1 MADKDEVVDRGD
13 ELETGSGGASD
24 KAETKV
30 DDKVDTKVEEKV
42 VDKGEDK
49 GEEEE
54 KDPKAKLTIP
64 KAVFDERIKKARE
77 REEVANRRAE
87 EAEAKLKAQAGDID
101 VAKIDAEIDDL
112 EEKLEKA
119 VADNNPELKKQY
131 RGEIRAKV
139 QAIAEAR
146 ASVQAQYQS
155 AVAIE
160 QVRYDAAVSRM
171 EMEHPELNP
180 DSEETYSQDAID
192 ELTDLKEAYEAK
204 GESSTVALNKALRV
218 MYRGAKP
225 PEKEEKK
232 EEKKEDAEKK
242 GAART
247 EDAVKAALEAKKKQ
261 PSSAKVGLASDKAGK
276 AGDAAKDVLKMSD
289 KEFDKLDKDALA
301 KARGDDFVGE

>member
-13 ELETGSGGASD
+13 ELESGSGGASD
-24 KAETKV
+24 KADVKV
-30 DDKVDTKVEEKV
+30 DDKVDTKVEEEKV

-64 KAVFDERIKKARE
+64 KAVFDERIKKVRE

-101 VAKIDAEIDDL
+101 VAKIDAEIDEL

-131 RGEIRAKV
+131 RTEIRAKV

-160 QVRYDAAVSRM
+160 QIRYDAAVSRM
-171 EMEHPELNP
+171 EMEHPEMNP
-180 DSEETYSQDAID
+180 DNDETYSQEAID

-204 GESSTVALNKALRV
+204 GDSSTVALNKALRV
-218 MYRGAKP
+218 IYKGAKP
-225 PEKEEKK
+225 PEKED
-232 EEKKEDAEKK
+232 KKEDAEKK
-242 GAART
+242 GEART
-247 EDAVKAALEAKKKQ
+247 EAAVKAGLEAKKKQ